1 MCIVYS
7 KRRRTNKRIVN
18 YNQMLLNDVP
28 HLTIDCNCKRLLLVA
43 FSFFF
48 TLFNFFESINSN
60 TLFGSKPVSSINSLW
75 IERRFPIKCACKRKT
90 WIFDSILM
98 HLHLHLHLHS
108 SENKIFAKHTKK
120 STFCSVLFF

>member
-1 MCIVYS
+1 MYVVYS
-7 KRRRTNKRIVN
+7 KRRRMNKHIVN
-18 YNQMLLNDVP
+18 YNQTLLNDVP

-43 FSFFF
+43 FSSF
-48 TLFNFFESINSN
+48 LLYSISLKASIQ
-60 TLFGSKPVSSINSLW
+60 TLFGSKPVSSTNSLW

-98 HLHLHLHLHS
+98 HLHLHSRS
-108 SENKIFAKHTKK
+108 SENKICAKHTKK